1 MIQASYKKSFSR
13 LPRRALAFC
22 LALCAV
28 FCALPARTAKADG
41 VYSYVKVKLTTNN
54 ATVLTIGTTGSYFI
68 RENGVA
74 FSGGTLTVRSN
85 GGSLVVSHS
94 AYGDIYTGA
103 SCSIM
108 RANMERTAGFLSL
121 NSRKYLGHLHLRA
134 TYGGYIQAVN
144 EVPMAHYLYGVVG
157 YEMSEL
163 TFGMEALK
171 AQAIAAKCYVINQ
184 MDGGEYHIG
193 DTSADQVYRGYNASY
208 NNVIAAVDST
218 INQVLV
224 CNGSIIRS
232 YFAASN
238 GGETNLPS
246 YAWVGQGR
254 SDAGFGVAL
263 DPADLANAYSKKEV
277 VRIPINTAGSL
288 SAPLHRLILEKAG
301 AALGVGVSGI
311 EAINYVSTE
320 TPAFGG
326 VTRNLTTCTMSVVVT
341 DGMGA
346 QYQTSFTFRLSELY
360 ARGVVTDGTLRIYWG
375 EQVGNQY
382 NIYHLRY
389 GHGVGLSQRGAQ
401 QRANEGQNY
410 QQILAFY
417 YPQAS
422 LSSTDMIQP
431 PSDPVNALAGQTPV
445 TGVSPVPVTTPAPVN
460 GAPAAIAYGRIN
472 YPDTNYR
479 SGPSTDY
486 PSFGKLQTGEALL
499 VYGESGNWYAVGVN
513 GVQAF
518 VYKQYVDLTGTPA
531 ASAATSAPAVN
542 AAPAAA
548 APAVLGIGV
557 LKSGGVNF
565 RTGASTS
572 ARSLGRFDK
581 GDVVQ
586 VLGQEGSWL
595 YVCIE
600 NVYGYVSGNYV
611 QVQSTAAQATPAPV
625 TQPANA
631 VSPDVP
637 AAIAQQGMLTT
648 SNVSFRQ
655 GPSTATPSLKKLKKN
670 TAVTVISK
678 QGDWYYIELNG
689 QYGYVYQSYIR
700 ITGMAAGSAASGS
713 ASGGSASGS
722 AGAGV
727 TTGKV
732 NLRTGPGTSYN
743 KITTLEKKAALTILG
758 ETNGWYQVS
767 TGKKTGYVSGK
778 YVKVTAAYS
787 PASSAATIP
796 ITSAAPSAGAS
807 AANATEQIV
816 TAVSGETTKKVNFR
830 EGPSASTK
838 KLALLPQ
845 GAALSLYR
853 LENGWF
859 EADYKGTRG
868 YVSAEYVKVRG

>member
-1 MIQASYKKSFSR
+1 MILLCNKKSFSR
-13 LPRRALAFC
+13 LSRRALTLC
-22 LALCAV
+22 LALCALL
-28 FCALPARTAKADG
+28 CLLPARAAKADG
-41 VYSYVKVKLTTNN
+41 AYSYVKVKLTTNN
-54 ATVLTIGTTGSYFI
+54 ATVLTLGVSGSYFI
-68 RENGVA
+68 KENGAA
-74 FSGGTLTVRSN
+74 FSGGTLTIRSN
-85 GGSLVVSHS
+85 GSGLVVSHS
-94 AYGDIYTGA
+94 AYGDMYAGA

-108 RANMERTAGFLSL
+108 RANMDRTAGFLSL
-121 NSRKYLGHLHLRA
+121 NGRKYLGHFHLRA

-163 TFGMEALK
+163 TFGAEALK

-218 INQVLV
+218 LNQVLV

-238 GGETNLPS
+238 GGETNMPS
-246 YAWVGQGR
+246 YAWVGQGL

-263 DPADLANAYSKKEV
+263 DPADLSNPYSKKEV
-277 VRIPINTAGSL
+277 VRIPINTTGSL
-288 SAPLHRLILEKAG
+288 SAPMHQLILEKAG
-301 AALGVGVSGI
+301 ATLGISATAI

-326 VTRNLTTCTMSVVVT
+326 VTRNLTTCTMSVVVK
-341 DGMGA
+341 DGAGA

-375 EQVGNQY
+375 EQVGDQY

-422 LSSTDMIQP
+422 LSTTDSIQP
-431 PSDPVNALAGQTPV
+431 PTNPVNALEGQTPV
-445 TGVSPVPVTTPAPVN
+445 IGTTPLPAATPAPVA
-460 GAPAAIAYGRIN
+460 GAPAAIANGVIN

-486 PSFGKLQTGEALL
+486 QSYGKLQTGDTLL
-499 VYGESGNWYAVGVN
+499 VYGESGNWYCVGVN

-531 ASAATSAPAVN
+531 NPAATAAPVISP
-542 AAPAAA
+542 APAAA
-548 APAVLGIGV
+548 APAVLGVGV

-581 GDVVQ
+581 GDAVQ
-586 VLGQEGSWL
+586 VLGREGNWL
-595 YVCIE
+595 YVSID
-600 NVYGYVSGNYV
+600 NIYGYVSSDYV
-611 QVQSTAAQATPAPV
+611 TLQSAAAQPAPAPV
-625 TQPANA
+625 TPPASA
-631 VSPDVP
+631 VSSDVP

-655 GPSTATPSLKKLKKN
+655 EPSTASSSLKKLKKN
-670 TAVTVISK
+670 TAVTVLSK
-678 QGDWYYIELNG
+678 RGDWYYVAING
-689 QYGYVYQSYIR
+689 QYGYVYQKYIR
-700 ITGMAAGSAASGS
+700 ITGLAETPKASAAATGTS
-713 ASGGSASGS
+713 A

-727 TTGKV
+727 TTDKV

-743 KITTLEKKAALTILG
+743 KVTTLQKKAALTILG

-767 TGKKTGYVSGK
+767 VNGKTGYVSGK
-778 YVKVTAAYS
+778 YVKVTAAYT
-787 PASSAATIP
+787 P
-796 ITSAAPSAGAS
+796 AAPSVS
-807 AANATEQIV
+807 LPVTPAANTDATAPNM

-830 EGPSASTK
+830 EGPSATTK
-838 KLALLPQ
+838 KLALLPK
-845 GAALSLYR
+845 GASLSLYT
-853 LENGWF
+853 LKNGWF

-868 YVSAEYVKVRG
+868 YISAEYVKVRG